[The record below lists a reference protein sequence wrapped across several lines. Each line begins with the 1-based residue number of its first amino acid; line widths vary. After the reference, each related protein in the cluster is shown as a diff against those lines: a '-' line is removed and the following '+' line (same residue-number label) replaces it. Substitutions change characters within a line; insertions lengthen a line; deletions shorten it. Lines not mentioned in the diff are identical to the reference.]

1 MLYNYCMDKS
11 SSRAK
16 DKSIKVDRR
25 TRYTRDVIKSAF
37 IELLE
42 KKPINKISVA
52 SICEKAEIN
61 RGTFYIHYRDVYDLQ
76 EQVEEEFRIDIMS
89 GIEYAISVRDI
100 DFDLT
105 GLITTIRDNG
115 RLCKILFGKNADTE
129 FVKRMIYDVKD
140 KCMASWRDKISFD
153 CSINHDRLF
162 SFVGNGA
169 VGIIED
175 WIGRGMVESP
185 EVIGTEIRRLARS
198 CIALIAENNTVMK
211 IRK

>member
-1 MLYNYCMDKS
+1 MDKTN
-11 SSRAK
+11 SRPS
-16 DKSIKVDRR
+16 DKSAKVDRR
-25 TRYTRDVIKSAF
+25 TRYTRDIIKNTF

-52 SICEKAEIN
+52 SICEKADIN

-76 EQVEEEFRIDIMS
+76 EQVEEEFFIDIMS
-89 GIEYAISVRDI
+89 DIEYAISVRDI

-105 GLITTIRDNG
+105 GLISTIRDNG

-129 FVKRMIYDVKD
+129 FVKRMIYEVKD
-140 KCMASWRDKISFD
+140 KCIVSWHDRITTSNG
-153 CSINHDRLF
+153 INLDRLF

-175 WIGRGMVESP
+175 WIVRGMLESP
-185 EVIGTEIRRLARS
+185 EIIGAEIRRLARS
-198 CIALIAENNTVMK
+198 CIELIIENKTVIK
-211 IRK
+211 ISK

>member
-1 MLYNYCMDKS
+1 MDKTKYQS
-11 SSRAK
+11 NK
-16 DKSIKVDRR
+16 PTKMDRR

-52 SICEKAEIN
+52 SICEIAEIN

-76 EQVEEEFRIDIMS
+76 EQVEQEFFIDIMS
-89 GIEYAISVRDI
+89 DIEYAISVRDI

-129 FVKRMIYDVKD
+129 FVKRMIYEVKD
-140 KCMASWRDKISFD
+140 KCMVSWHDIITTANG
-153 CSINHDRLF
+153 INLDRLF

-175 WIGRGMVESP
+175 WIARGMVESP
-185 EVIGTEIRRLARS
+185 EIIGAEIRRLARS
-198 CIALIAENNTVMK
+198 CIELITENNTVMK

>member
-1 MLYNYCMDKS
+1 MDNSNSQPLTKPA
-11 SSRAK
+11 R
-16 DKSIKVDRR
+16 VDRR

-42 KKPINKISVA
+42 NKPINKISVA
-52 SICEKAEIN
+52 SICERAEIN

-89 GIEYAISVRDI
+89 DIEYAISVRDI

-105 GLITTIRDNG
+105 GLISTIRDNG

-129 FVKRMIYDVKD
+129 FVKRMIYEVKD
-140 KCMASWRDKISFD
+140 KCMSSWHGKIS
-153 CSINHDRLF
+153 SASGINHDRLF

-185 EVIGTEIRRLARS
+185 EVIGSEIRRLARS
-198 CIALIAENNTVMK
+198 CIELITENKTVMK